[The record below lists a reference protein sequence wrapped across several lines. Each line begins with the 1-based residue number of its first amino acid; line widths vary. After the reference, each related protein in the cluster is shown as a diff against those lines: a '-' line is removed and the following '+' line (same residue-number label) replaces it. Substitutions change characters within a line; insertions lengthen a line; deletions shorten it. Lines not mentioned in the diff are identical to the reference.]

1 MRTVVAC
8 GLGNLAEI
16 KVAKWA
22 YTSREPASEHSELKV
37 NPQQAQIQHEASI
50 NSASKHKLIKPPRMR
65 RLHTRTYGP
74 YGHTWC
80 GAYDIARY
88 TGDGANAWAT
98 IRAYA
103 HEAVRLGPAG
113 WDLGGFVP
121 FGSI

>member
-50 NSASKHKLIKPPRMR
+50 NSAGTHKLIKPPCKDEAP
-65 RLHTRTYGP
+65 TYTHM
-74 YGHTWC
+74 GHM
-80 GAYDIARY
+80 
-88 TGDGANAWAT
+88 AT
-98 IRAYA
+98 
-103 HEAVRLGPAG
+103 HGAVRIM
-113 WDLGGFVP
+113 D
-121 FGSI
+121 S

>member
-1 MRTVVAC
+1 MKTDTNFVIVSFRRAKNL
-8 GLGNLAEI
+8 GRRGNLVRKSFKNTPNHI
-16 KVAKWA
+16 
-22 YTSREPASEHSELKV
+22 
-37 NPQQAQIQHEASI
+37 
-50 NSASKHKLIKPPRMR
+50 
-65 RLHTRTYGP
+65 
-74 YGHTWC
+74 
-80 GAYDIARY
+80 